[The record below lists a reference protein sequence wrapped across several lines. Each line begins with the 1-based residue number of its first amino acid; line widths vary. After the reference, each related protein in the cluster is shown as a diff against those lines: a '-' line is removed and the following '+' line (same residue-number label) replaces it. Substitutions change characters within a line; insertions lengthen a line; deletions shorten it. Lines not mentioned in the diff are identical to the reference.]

1 MSSSSSEQEK
11 SYTFRSAD
19 LPLISL
25 PSSHSSS
32 SNSSESDT
40 PPLFTPSNTLAFTM
54 PGPQIDSATELSTS
68 IEPPTESPSSP
79 TELGLTFSRVEL
91 CSQTSADNADLS
103 SSNTSGVGKRR
114 IHKTNTGRFQKGVG
128 IKRKTPVT
136 PTIRKR
142 SQLASRNPCYFRKSN
157 FLGQTHVSASKFV
170 RMIRYRFAIYWY
182 LMGRRYLT
190 WKYLA
195 ASLL

>member
-1 MSSSSSEQEK
+1 MSSSSSSSEQEN

-25 PSSHSSS
+25 PSSYSSS

-40 PPLFTPSNTLAFTM
+40 PPVFTPSNTLAFTM

-79 TELGLTFSRVEL
+79 TELGSTFSRVEL
-91 CSQTSADNADLS
+91 CSQTSADNAELS

-128 IKRKTPVT
+128 INQQAERFITV
-136 PTIRKR
+136 
-142 SQLASRNPCYFRKSN
+142 KS
-157 FLGQTHVSASKFV
+157 LPSVA
-170 RMIRYRFAIYWY
+170 
-182 LMGRRYLT
+182 
-190 WKYLA
+190 
-195 ASLL
+195 